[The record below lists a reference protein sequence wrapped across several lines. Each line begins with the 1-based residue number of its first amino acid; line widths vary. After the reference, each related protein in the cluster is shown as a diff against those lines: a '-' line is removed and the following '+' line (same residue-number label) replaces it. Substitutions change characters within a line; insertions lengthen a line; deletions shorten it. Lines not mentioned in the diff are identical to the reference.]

1 MCPHRLGWGLLAGFL
16 LAASS
21 AALAQD
27 AQKCFAASD
36 RVKDGD
42 TLDDA
47 EKRAAHDAC
56 MRALADS
63 SNIVQKYHLQRPIST
78 SWAIA
83 RQSSDRR
90 VYCRV
95 GCTISAPWPP
105 SMISSSGSLKFS
117 MATVWK
123 REK

>member
-1 MCPHRLGWGLLAGFL
+1 MCPHRLSLGLLEGFL

-21 AALAQD
+21 ASALAQD

-63 SNIVQKYHLQRPIST
+63 SNIVQKYHLQEADFDVMGNRPPK
-78 SWAIA
+78 
-83 RQSSDRR
+83 Q
-90 VYCRV
+90 
-95 GCTISAPWPP
+95 
-105 SMISSSGSLKFS
+105 
-117 MATVWK
+117 
-123 REK
+123 

>member
-1 MCPHRLGWGLLAGFL
+1 MCPHRLSLGLLAGFL

-21 AALAQD
+21 ASALAQD

-63 SNIVQKYHLQRPIST
+63 SNIVQKYHLQEADFDVMGNRPPK
-78 SWAIA
+78 
-83 RQSSDRR
+83 Q
-90 VYCRV
+90 
-95 GCTISAPWPP
+95 
-105 SMISSSGSLKFS
+105 
-117 MATVWK
+117 
-123 REK
+123 

>member
-1 MCPHRLGWGLLAGFL
+1 MSSTRLAWHLGGLL

-21 AALAQD
+21 APARAQD

-56 MRALADS
+56 MRALSDT
-63 SNIVQKYHLQRPIST
+63 SNVVHKYHLQEADFDIMGNRPIK
-78 SWAIA
+78 
-83 RQSSDRR
+83 Q
-90 VYCRV
+90 
-95 GCTISAPWPP
+95 
-105 SMISSSGSLKFS
+105 
-117 MATVWK
+117 
-123 REK
+123 

>member
-1 MCPHRLGWGLLAGFL
+1 MLNRFGGNLERRRMSSRTLGLVFLVPLL

-21 AALAQD
+21 APALAQD

-42 TLDDA
+42 ALDEA

-63 SNIVQKYHLQRPIST
+63 SNIVQKYHLQEADFDLMGNRP
-78 SWAIA
+78 
-83 RQSSDRR
+83 
-90 VYCRV
+90 
-95 GCTISAPWPP
+95 PKP
-105 SMISSSGSLKFS
+105 
-117 MATVWK
+117 
-123 REK
+123 

>member
-1 MCPHRLGWGLLAGFL
+1 MLNWFCGNLERRLMSSHRLGLGLLAGLL
-16 LAASS
+16 LAAFS
-21 AALAQD
+21 APSLAQD

-63 SNIVQKYHLQRPIST
+63 SNVVQKYHLQEADFDVMANRPT
-78 SWAIA
+78 K
-83 RQSSDRR
+83 Q
-90 VYCRV
+90 
-95 GCTISAPWPP
+95 
-105 SMISSSGSLKFS
+105 
-117 MATVWK
+117 
-123 REK
+123 